1 MRKIQIKLWQNP
13 NSDKLKLSN
22 YDKTKKTNWENSNTW
37 IEANMKKISNYD
49 NFQKLKLGTNL
60 KNLKRNSKY
69 EIMTKFKNSNCEK
82 SNYEKTQI
90 LTILNFNTLNSLLVR
105 TTGHLDTQWDVL
117 WAAVCDLA
125 MFWGERN

>member
-82 SNYEKTQI
+82 T
-90 LTILNFNTLNSLLVR
+90 
-105 TTGHLDTQWDVL
+105 
-117 WAAVCDLA
+117 
-125 MFWGERN
+125 